1 MPSGSGLGIQRSM
14 ESTIPSCDMDKLL
27 LKSEDAAETL
37 GISRTHLYHLS
48 STGEIGP
55 RPIKLGKCSVWSYL
69 ELHAWVAAGCP
80 RREEWE
86 RMHTGQSGNRADRR
100 EKG

>member
-1 MPSGSGLGIQRSM
+1 
-14 ESTIPSCDMDKLL
+14 MDKLL
-27 LKSEDAAETL
+27 LKSEDAAEML
-37 GISRTHLYHLS
+37 GISRTHLYQLS
-48 STGEIGP
+48 SAGEIGP

-86 RMHTGQSGNRADRR
+86 RIRPEQRNHGHNGVGKGPEDGN
-100 EKG
+100 G

>member
-1 MPSGSGLGIQRSM
+1 
-14 ESTIPSCDMDKLL
+14 MDKLL
-27 LKSEDAAETL
+27 LKSDDAAEML
-37 GISRTHLYHLS
+37 GISRTHLYQLS
-48 STGEIGP
+48 SAGEIGP

-86 RMHTGQSGNRADRR
+86 RMRAGRPRNRPGGG

>member
-1 MPSGSGLGIQRSM
+1 
-14 ESTIPSCDMDKLL
+14 MDKLL

-37 GISRTHLYHLS
+37 GISRTHLYQLS

-86 RMHTGQSGNRADRR
+86 RMRAGQKGNRSGGE